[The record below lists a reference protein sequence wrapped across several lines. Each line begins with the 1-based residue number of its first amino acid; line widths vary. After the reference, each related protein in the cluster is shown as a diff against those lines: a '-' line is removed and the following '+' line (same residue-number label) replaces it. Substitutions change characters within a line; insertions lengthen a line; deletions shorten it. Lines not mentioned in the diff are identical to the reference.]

1 MFVKFLNDYS
11 SPQLQFEA
19 IWALTNIASGTTEN
33 TQTVV
38 NSGAIT
44 SLIQLLG
51 ISTSPDVIA
60 QSIWCLGN
68 IAGDSAQFRD
78 DLLFAGV
85 VDPILKIISGNPKIS
100 ILRNAVW
107 CLSNLCRGKPA
118 PEIKFIAP
126 SVPILCS
133 LLSLK
138 DADILIDACWTFSY
152 ISDGSN
158 NKIDLIIQQGAIPSL
173 ISLLSHSSD
182 NIVEPALRTIG
193 NIVSGD
199 DLQTDVFIKAK
210 GLPVVAKLFK
220 SSKRA
225 IRKEAVWTISN
236 VTAGNKSQIQAVIDE
251 NIIPKLLTLASLN
264 TTTEA
269 QIVAEALWA
278 IANISVVGTKE
289 QIEYLVSKGVLKTFK
304 DIFDEK
310 NNFTIKPLV
319 EALENI
325 FLTDEKYIKSFE
337 EIGGKEILS
346 KIQIDKALKDEEF
359 LDEMKMMERDD
370 FLPPLNFTTK

>member
-1 MFVKFLNDYS
+1 MKFANDHS
-11 SPQLQFEA
+11 NPQLQLEA
-19 IWALTNIASGTTEN
+19 VWSLTSIASGTTEN
-33 TQTVV
+33 TKTIMD
-38 NSGAIT
+38 SGAMT
-44 SLIQLLG
+44 SLIQSLG
-51 ISTSPDVIA
+51 VSTTLDVIE
-60 QSIWCLGN
+60 QSILCLGN
-68 IAGDSAQFRD
+68 IAGDSTQFRD
-78 DLLFAGV
+78 DLLLAGV
-85 VDPILKIISGNPKIS
+85 MDPILKIISGNPKIS

-251 NIIPKLLTLASLN
+251 NIVPELILMAQN
-264 TTTEA
+264 GEADVATEA
-269 QIVAEALWA
+269 IWA
-278 IANISVVGTKE
+278 ISNITAGGTKE
-289 QIEYLVSKGVLKTFK
+289 QIGYLVSKGVLKTFK
-304 DIFDEK
+304 EMLQK
-310 NNFTIKPLV
+310 NNKSASKPLY

-325 FLTDEKYIKSFE
+325 LSTDDLYPQFFE
-337 EIGGKEILS
+337 EVGGIDILS
-346 KIQIDKALKDEEF
+346 GMDDDKAIDI
-359 LDEMKMMERDD
+359 LDKCFGGLDI
-370 FLPPLNFTTK
+370 